1 MKSIFFV
8 KKIRIKLL
16 FSEKI
21 RHIKNNRWNTGA
33 CLCNI
38 GRKKDGLRPKAPTSA
53 RASGGQFTNKWMPI
67 VFGCHCRPDRS
78 FFWKGKQFP
87 VCARCTWEAVGMLIC
102 IPLFL
107 VWRPDIRIS
116 FALMIPMLIDGF
128 TQKLTSYESTNFR
141 RFVTGFLFGIG
152 LVGII
157 ADTTIFCFSS
167 GVEYGKALKNRR

>member
-1 MKSIFFV
+1 MDSLELKFFGF
-8 KKIRIKLL
+8 I
-16 FSEKI
+16 
-21 RHIKNNRWNTGA
+21 
-33 CLCNI
+33 
-38 GRKKDGLRPKAPTSA
+38 
-53 RASGGQFTNKWMPI
+53 NKWMPI

-87 VCARCTWEAVGMLIC
+87 VCARCTGEAVGMLIC

-107 VWRPDIRIS
+107 FWRPDIRIS

-141 RFVTGFLFGIG
+141 RFITGFLFGIG

-157 ADTTIFCFSS
+157 ANTTIFCFSS
-167 GVEYGKALKNRR
+167 GVKYGKALRNRC

>member
-1 MKSIFFV
+1 
-8 KKIRIKLL
+8 
-16 FSEKI
+16 
-21 RHIKNNRWNTGA
+21 
-33 CLCNI
+33 
-38 GRKKDGLRPKAPTSA
+38 
-53 RASGGQFTNKWMPI
+53 
-67 VFGCHCRPDRS
+67 
-78 FFWKGKQFP
+78 
-87 VCARCTWEAVGMLIC
+87 MLIC
-102 IPLFL
+102 IALFL

>member
-1 MKSIFFV
+1 
-8 KKIRIKLL
+8 
-16 FSEKI
+16 
-21 RHIKNNRWNTGA
+21 
-33 CLCNI
+33 
-38 GRKKDGLRPKAPTSA
+38 
-53 RASGGQFTNKWMPI
+53 
-67 VFGCHCRPDRS
+67 
-78 FFWKGKQFP
+78 
-87 VCARCTWEAVGMLIC
+87 MLIC

-157 ADTTIFCFSS
+157 ADTTIFEC
-167 GVEYGKALKNRR
+167 VTKNEIKSAANFTAA